1 MRPSASDLGGK
12 SFVITGAGSG
22 IGKSTAMA
30 LAKAGANLL
39 LICRDGVRGEA
50 TAEEIRE
57 ESDNP
62 LVNVILADLASQ
74 ESIREMAHA
83 IHGRLSHLDVL
94 INNAGIHCAERR
106 LSPDGFE
113 LTFATNHLAYFLLTQ
128 LLLDLLKAS
137 ESARIVNVSS
147 EAHRRGTID
156 FDNLQ
161 GEKQYRAFRAYSN
174 SKLANILFTYELAER
189 LKGTRVTVNCLH
201 PGTVRTNFGR
211 GDPGFFRTV
220 VKLAA
225 PFMLSPEKG
234 AETSIYLASSPEV
247 EGVSGKYFI
256 KCAEARSSPESY
268 DQAKARRLW
277 EVSEEMTRGGAV
289 AA

>member
-1 MRPSASDLGGK
+1 MRPIPSDLGGK
-12 SFVITGAGSG
+12 TFVITGASSG
-22 IGKSTAMA
+22 IGKATA
-30 LAKAGANLL
+30 LALARAGANLL
-39 LICRDGVRGEA
+39 LICRDSARGEA
-50 TAEEIRE
+50 AAEEIRE
-57 ESDNP
+57 QSDNP
-62 LVNVILADLASQ
+62 LVNVLLAELASLD
-74 ESIREMAHA
+74 SIREVSRA
-83 IHGRLSHLDVL
+83 IHARCSRLDVL
-94 INNAGIHCAERR
+94 INNAGIHCAQRR
-106 LSPDGFE
+106 LSPDGLE

-137 ESARIVNVSS
+137 PSARIVNVSS

-174 SKLANILFTYELAER
+174 SKLANVLFTYELAGR
-189 LKGTRVTVNCLH
+189 LKGTRVTANCLH

-211 GDPGFFRTV
+211 GEPGFFRAV

-247 EGVSGKYFI
+247 EDVSGKYFI
-256 KCAEARSSPESY
+256 KCAQARSSSESY

-277 EVSEEMTRGGAV
+277 DISAQLTRSGEL